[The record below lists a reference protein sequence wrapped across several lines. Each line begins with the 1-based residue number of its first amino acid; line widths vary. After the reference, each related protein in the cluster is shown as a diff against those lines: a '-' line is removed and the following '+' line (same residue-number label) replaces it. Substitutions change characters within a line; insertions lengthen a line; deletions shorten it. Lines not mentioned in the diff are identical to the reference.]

1 MRNLTF
7 LFVVLTILNVT
18 TAQQFSIVT
27 SSNEIKCQPIGSST
41 SATISFTVTSK
52 DDPPPNITGLVML
65 FDFGTDSFTVKVP
78 DVDAPVLGQAYNY
91 TKEYTYKKNGI
102 FKTRIGI
109 ERYLVGGRLRVG
121 TLTIADML
129 MGVQGNCEYNYVFP
143 TQTPSQTLSQT
154 PTAAPSAAPSS
165 QMMHWFPILLISFMM
180 TCALI

>member
-7 LFVVLTILNVT
+7 LFVVLTIFNVT
-18 TAQQFSIVT
+18 SAQNSGIEKFKT
-27 SSNEIKCQPIGSST
+27 EIKCQPIGSIT
-41 SATISFTVTSK
+41 SATISFTVTSPV
-52 DDPPPNITGLVML
+52 DPPPNITGLVML
-65 FDFGTDSFTVKVP
+65 FDFGEASFKVKVP
-78 DVDAPVLGQAYNY
+78 DAKAPEIGQVYNF

-102 FKTRIGI
+102 FKTRIGTKK
-109 ERYLVGGRLRVG
+109 LRVG
-121 TLTIADML
+121 IMPYGQWLNNAYML
-129 MGVQGNCEYNYVFP
+129 MKQDNCVYDYVFP